1 MSASLPYI
9 VYAENTCFSRNFIIL
24 KHCVQHFND
33 FTKSSDSGTALRHRR
48 SHLKNFVRGSA
59 PMNWA
64 GSRKRAAAACRR
76 QKNPRAHGAG
86 ALANVTLLSL
96 RYHCAFPKEHTNV
109 KRFCDIYFFSISA
122 SFQRSVW
129 MSNGFAMCSF
139 MPAARAFSRSSA
151 KAFAVMA
158 TIGIC
163 AFSGSGSARIRRV
176 AS

>member
-1 MSASLPYI
+1 MRLPTI
-9 VYAENTCFSRNFIIL
+9 LMLTLMGTVYLAKLQFKSSRNKRTDLIKLLISRVSLIRIL
-24 KHCVQHFND
+24 REQGRGQSLIAIHTLTMGGLTQ
-33 FTKSSDSGTALRHRR
+33 KS
-48 SHLKNFVRGSA
+48 
-59 PMNWA
+59 
-64 GSRKRAAAACRR
+64 CRR

-86 ALANVTLLSL
+86 ALSNVTLLSL
-96 RYHCAFPKEHTNV
+96 RYLCAFPKEHTNV
-109 KRFCDIYFFSISA
+109 KRFCDIHFFSISA

-151 KAFAVMA
+151 KALAVIA

-163 AFSGSGSARIRRV
+163 AFAGSGSARIRRV